1 MIPPLVSNDLG
12 LPVFA
17 VAQIRA
23 AEERAFL
30 VTAPGS
36 LMQRAAFA
44 LGVGCADL
52 LRETFGRVYGTSV
65 LVVVGPG
72 NNGGDALF
80 AGALLA
86 RRGVRVRIYCVV
98 PGVFHEAGFVEALAA
113 GARVIDSLVGEFD
126 LVLDGIAGLGSSRPV
141 DIELARFINLSPLV
155 VAVDIPS
162 GVNADTGDCEV
173 EACIHADVTFTFG
186 ALKPGLVLAPS
197 AAFVGAIQVV
207 DLDLEFDSDPVLQIL
222 GDHEVAELV
231 PALSFDSYKYSR
243 GVVGIA
249 AGSPSYPG
257 AAMLSVLGAQHSGV
271 GMVMFRAGF
280 VDRSVVLE
288 SLPNV
293 VSIDSDSPRITGW
306 AVGPGFSGRE
316 AEYDFLTWVL
326 RDGLPVVLDAGA
338 LSDVADSVDLRA
350 AVASRSG
357 VTVITPH
364 VGEFRQLFPRLVGFD
379 LDSVRAAARELN
391 VIVVAKGPRTL
402 VVGPDGRAFVDIEA
416 SPAMGTAGSGDV
428 LTGII
433 GGLLAGSDLDSGDAL
448 AIVAAGV
455 WIHSRAGRIAEAQSE
470 NPTAVDIGNMV
481 GMTGMVLRDV

>member
-1 MIPPLVSNDLG
+1 MTVSQVSHDLG
-12 LPVFA
+12 LPVFS
-17 VAQIRA
+17 VAQIRD

-52 LRETFGRVYGTSV
+52 LRETFGRVYGTSA

-86 RRGVRVRIYCVV
+86 RRGVRVEIFRVV
-98 PGVFHEAGFVEALAA
+98 PGVCHEVGLAA
-113 GARVIDSLVGEFD
+113 VLVAGGRVIDSLAGEFD
-126 LVLDGIAGLGSSRPV
+126 LVLDGIAGLGSSRSV
-141 DIELARFINLSPLV
+141 DPELARFINFSPLV

-162 GVNADTGDCEV
+162 GVNADTGVCDV
-173 EACIHADVTFTFG
+173 DACIHADVTFTFG
-186 ALKPGLVLAPS
+186 ALKPGLVLAPG
-197 AAFVGAIQVV
+197 AAFVGAIEVV
-207 DLDLEFDSDPVLQIL
+207 DLDLEFDSDPVLRVL
-222 GDHEVAELV
+222 GDYEVAELV

-271 GMVMFRAGF
+271 GMVMFRDGF
-280 VDRSVVLE
+280 VDRSLVLD

-293 VSIDSDSPRITGW
+293 VSIESDSPRITGW

-316 AEYDFLTWVL
+316 EEHSFLVSVL
-326 RDGLPVVLDAGA
+326 DGELPVVLDAGA
-338 LSDVADSVDLRA
+338 LRDVAESADLRA
-350 AVASRSG
+350 AVAARSG
-357 VTVITPH
+357 VTVVTPH
-364 VGEFRQLFPRLVGFD
+364 VGEFRQLFPSLAEFD
-379 LDSVRAAARELN
+379 LESVRTAARELN

-416 SPAMGTAGSGDV
+416 APAMGTAGSGDV

-433 GGLLAGSDLDSGDAL
+433 GGLLAGSALDTVDVVAL
-448 AIVAAGV
+448 VAAGV

-481 GMTGMVLRDV
+481 GEVLRDL